1 MGWEANENELG
12 TFSQIWKAQGPLL
25 MSCLSSITTDQ
36 HWGKNEG
43 CLMLIIKTWNRGIGL
58 LLQVYCHQKNKKYC
72 EEEGS
77 KYMQMRG
84 T

>member
-12 TFSQIWKAQGPLL
+12 TFSQIWKA
-25 MSCLSSITTDQ
+25 
-36 HWGKNEG
+36 KNEG

-72 EEEGS
+72 EEEEES
-77 KYMQMRG
+77 SCF
-84 T
+84 